1 MLPSCLN
8 RGMAR
13 AETRGTM
20 SCAVRRFTFLA
31 SLLALVVAALCVE
44 KSARAQNITVTTTG
58 GGVTRSVAK
67 HTPSSLEYVISKAD
81 CLSADNFNF
90 PYTAMNFSGLN
101 VEVWMDDS
109 GSLSC
114 DQAAARDQTATGAHC
129 TQLFSTTADK
139 SGVITI
145 ASSLIASK
153 VSTVTMPGCNDSNG
167 SSLARPLTLYFMLVT
182 SGGGNLDP
190 TNFTKWTQGSLDMLG
205 PPAPT
210 NLMGGSADQGITLT
224 YQTQNIKDTLGYYVY
239 CDPPPGG
246 TATTGAGA
254 TTGAATTGATTSA
267 TTGATTTAATTTS
280 TTSTGTAGGSGS
292 TTSTTTTAATTSATT
307 AAATST
313 VTSTT
318 ATGAGGAGSS
328 NGCTSSVLV
337 PGQIPSSAYI
347 CGKASGPSA
356 TALGL
361 VNDMPYAVGVAA
373 YDNVGNVGPL
383 SQLLCATPQQVD
395 DFFTNYR
402 NAGGQAGNCACS
414 TSGSELGWET
424 SLLSG
429 LIAYAA
435 IGRRTRR
442 RRRS

>member
-20 SCAVRRFTFLA
+20 SSAVRRFTFLA
-31 SLLALVVAALCVE
+31 SLLALVLAALGVE
-44 KSARAQNITVTTTG
+44 GAARAQNITVTTTG

-81 CLSADNFNF
+81 CLSADKFNF

-114 DQAAARDQTATGAHC
+114 DQSAARDQTATGAHC

-182 SGGGNLDP
+182 SGGGNVDA

-246 TATTGAGA
+246 TATTGA
-254 TTGAATTGATTSA
+254 
-267 TTGATTTAATTTS
+267 
-280 TTSTGTAGGSGS
+280 
-292 TTSTTTTAATTSATT
+292 TTTTTTSATT

-328 NGCTSSVLV
+328 NGCTSNVLV

-356 TALGL
+356 TAVGL
-361 VNDMPYAVGVAA
+361 VNDTPYAVGVAA

-414 TSGSELGWET
+414 TSGSDFGWEA
-424 SLLSG
+424 SLFSG
-429 LIAYAA
+429 VVAYSAA
-435 IGRRTRR
+435 LRRARR